1 MTVFSLFF
9 FGGGG
14 GELQM
19 TFKKIKTA
27 CGLDWGKL
35 RRKQYNITIDPYLI
49 ENLYTVQPKPFYL
62 RHTQTLPR

>member
-1 MTVFSLFF
+1 MIHVKKNIRDSFQFVFFL
-9 FGGGG
+9 GGG

-35 RRKQYNITIDPYLI
+35 RRK
-49 ENLYTVQPKPFYL
+49 
-62 RHTQTLPR
+62 

>member
-1 MTVFSLFF
+1 MIHVKKNIRDSFQFVFFF

-35 RRKQYNITIDPYLI
+35 RRK
-49 ENLYTVQPKPFYL
+49 
-62 RHTQTLPR
+62 

>member
-1 MTVFSLFF
+1 MIHVKKNIRDSLSVCSFF
-9 FGGGG
+9 VGGGG

-35 RRKQYNITIDPYLI
+35 RRK
-49 ENLYTVQPKPFYL
+49 
-62 RHTQTLPR
+62 

>member
-1 MTVFSLFF
+1 MIHVKKNIRDSLSVCFF
-9 FGGGG
+9 FLWGGGGG

-35 RRKQYNITIDPYLI
+35 RRK
-49 ENLYTVQPKPFYL
+49 
-62 RHTQTLPR
+62 

>member
-1 MTVFSLFF
+1 MIHVKKNIRDSLSVFF
-9 FGGGG
+9 FLGGG

-35 RRKQYNITIDPYLI
+35 RRK
-49 ENLYTVQPKPFYL
+49 
-62 RHTQTLPR
+62 